1 MTLRVSSK
9 LTIGAQAG
17 STFFNGVIADQVN
30 LRQYGSDLAATHLL
44 YFAEVNGQ
52 FTLKPALPVSGST
65 FIAADIKGLFT
76 VGNILEDSYRVE
88 FLNPEDRE
96 PIEVSVT
103 FREERASSDLTSEG
117 AFSTVRE
124 LLVKEASYT
133 PLDTVSLDMTDYCT
147 QRNHAID
154 AAKFIIRMR
163 RLTDHIVNFKVTHD
177 SIYNNIAPGDYIKVA
192 MDATEYEH
200 FNNGVVTNA
209 GGLVS
214 TESLSDGS
222 YSVFAWNPSSSNDP
236 AAATLTV
243 SNGGTT
249 ASPAG
254 ILFTEIISDQA
265 SRTYQVERITA
276 EQDGTFTIE
285 ASHMPVNSS
294 GVPLVADGFDTA
306 SNWTIS

>member
-1 MTLRVSSK
+1 
-9 LTIGAQAG
+9 
-17 STFFNGVIADQVN
+17 
-30 LRQYGSDLAATHLL
+30 
-44 YFAEVNGQ
+44 
-52 FTLKPALPVSGST
+52 
-65 FIAADIKGLFT
+65 
-76 VGNILEDSYRVE
+76 
-88 FLNPEDRE
+88 
-96 PIEVSVT
+96 
-103 FREERASSDLTSEG
+103 
-117 AFSTVRE
+117 
-124 LLVKEASYT
+124 
-133 PLDTVSLDMTDYCT
+133 
-147 QRNHAID
+147 
-154 AAKFIIRMR
+154 
-163 RLTDHIVNFKVTHD
+163 
-177 SIYNNIAPGDYIKVA
+177 

-236 AAATLTV
+236 AAATQTV